1 MKKLLSALLVLMFM
15 LSAVAMTATAETEGG
30 TVRMLVN
37 VTGGKDEEENVLWAQ
52 ALGEATG
59 LTIELEKPASD
70 YQGDARRQQR
80 DARSRSDDFGYG
92 WFHGFSLPISR

>member
-37 VTGGKDEEENVLWAQ
+37 VTGGKDE
-52 ALGEATG
+52 
-59 LTIELEKPASD
+59 
-70 YQGDARRQQR
+70 
-80 DARSRSDDFGYG
+80 
-92 WFHGFSLPISR
+92 